1 MKTSPPKATLYL
13 GALLP
18 FVSAPADAAVEVA
31 TMAELSLN
39 VLVPCAAGG
48 FGEVVDLS
56 ECR

>member
-18 FVSAPADAAVEVA
+18 FVIAPADA
-31 TMAELSLN
+31 
-39 VLVPCAAGG
+39 AAGG

-56 ECR
+56 ECK